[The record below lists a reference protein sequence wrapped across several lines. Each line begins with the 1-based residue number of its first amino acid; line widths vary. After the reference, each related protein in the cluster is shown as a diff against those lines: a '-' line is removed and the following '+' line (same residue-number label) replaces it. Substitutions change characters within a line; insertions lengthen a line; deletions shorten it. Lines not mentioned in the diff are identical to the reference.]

1 MKALVVSTWMKTI
14 TRMYGNEVL
23 EKAMESAGFEKNITF
38 TPFEDIEDEKIKRLM
53 SSVSKIKNVSLE
65 SLWNTIGEE
74 NIESF
79 TNDYPGFF
87 KHETL
92 YHFLKSMYD
101 VHIVVVKK
109 IPGAKPPILNLEPI
123 SSREAIFEYTSK
135 RGMFDYFIG
144 LLKGASK
151 YFNEKIDIEEVERKS
166 DYLALKITFPR
177 DVYSSKTFYLNKIL
191 SFGFIKS
198 LGFKISILS
207 LVIFMILHGGFS
219 LLFSNGVPTI
229 LDFLIA
235 FITPLISF
243 SVLGSRPLETLKE
256 EVKKL
261 ESNNYIED
269 FEIITNDE
277 FEDIYN
283 VVSNYK
289 KKVRADFVG
298 FKGLTDEMNTFSRDL
313 SGIAN
318 NMGSTSS
325 EISNIVEQLSEA
337 ATMQAEETE
346 GSVALLNDSIE
357 EIKHIVEIENENK
370 LELEN
375 GVKTIDE
382 GFESVKSTANKL
394 EEILSSFETVK
405 NSSVTLKEKAE
416 GITNIVGLVDNI
428 ASQTNLLALNAS
440 IEAARAGE
448 QGRGFAVVADE
459 VRKLAEQSSE
469 AVHKINENLGECVK
483 EVEDLVEGVK
493 YQFNVL
499 SEENK
504 ALSDAIDQS
513 KGANINIQKVCGK
526 IVESAERL
534 NIQIEATSGIY
545 EKIESLAAIAEEN
558 SASSQEVSCSV
569 TSYTGEIKRLTS
581 SVKEFQKITE
591 EFSEEIDIYKI

>member
-23 EKAMESAGFEKNITF
+23 EKAMESAGFEKNTTF

-298 FKGLTDEMNTFSRDL
+298 FKGLTDEMNTFSRDV
-313 SGIAN
+313 SGIAH

-405 NSSVTLKEKAE
+405 NSSLTLKEKAD

-469 AVHKINENLGECVK
+469 AVHKINENLGEFVK

-513 KGANINIQKVCGK
+513 KGANVNIQKVCGK

-569 TSYTGEIKRLTS
+569 TSYTGEIKRLTN

>member
-14 TRMYGNEVL
+14 KRMYGSEVL

-38 TPFEDIEDEKIKRLM
+38 TPFEDIEDEKIKRLI

-79 TNDYPGFF
+79 TTDYPGFF

-151 YFNEKIDIEEVERKS
+151 YFNEKIEIEEVDRKS
-166 DYLALKITFPR
+166 DYLALKITFSK
-177 DVYSSKTFYLNKIL
+177 DIYSSKTFYLNKIL

-207 LVIFMILHGGFS
+207 LAIFVILHGGFS

-243 SVLGSRPLETLKE
+243 SVLGSQPLKTLKD

-261 ESNNYIED
+261 ENNNYIED

-283 VVSNYK
+283 VVSSYK

-298 FKGLTDEMNTFSRDL
+298 FKGLTDEMNTFSKDL
-313 SGIAN
+313 SGIAS
-318 NMGSTSS
+318 NMDSTSS

-370 LELEN
+370 IELEN

-382 GFESVKSTANKL
+382 GFESVKDTANKL
-394 EEILSSFETVK
+394 EEILGSFEQVK
-405 NSSVTLKEKAE
+405 NSSVTLKEKAD

-469 AVHKINENLGECVK
+469 AVHKINENLGEFVK
-483 EVEDLVEGVK
+483 EVEDLIEGVK
-493 YQFNVL
+493 HQFNVL

-504 ALSDAIDQS
+504 ALSDAINQS
-513 KGANINIQKVCGK
+513 RGANVNIKNVCGK

-534 NIQIEATSGIY
+534 NMQIEATSSIY

-569 TSYTGEIKRLTS
+569 TSYTGEIKRLTD

-591 EFSEEIDIYKI
+591 EFSGEIDIYKI